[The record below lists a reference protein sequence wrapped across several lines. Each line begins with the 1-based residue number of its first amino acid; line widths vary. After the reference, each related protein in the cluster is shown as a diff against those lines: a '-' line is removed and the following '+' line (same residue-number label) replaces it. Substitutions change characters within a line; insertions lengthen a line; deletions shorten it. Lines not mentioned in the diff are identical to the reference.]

1 MLSQTLQ
8 GRFLQ
13 IVLPI
18 LLLTIGVV
26 AYSQYLVY
34 SESSSNIQQNSTH
47 NQIILQTKK
56 VKETM
61 QDLELSQHRD
71 VILAPVHDPS
81 IQQELEIIARSPK
94 VPEITLCLKSEIA
107 ADLRERMANALFNMD
122 KTPDGVKILQQ
133 FKILGFS
140 KASKEDFAIIENMSR
155 ETLGSIT
162 APGK

>member
-61 QDLELSQHRD
+61 QDLELSLHRD
-71 VILAPVHDPS
+71 VILAPAYEPS
-81 IQQELEIIARSPK
+81 IQQEMATKNERLQLAFHDLKNRLEAS
-94 VPEITLCLKSEIA
+94 
-107 ADLRERMANALFNMD
+107 N
-122 KTPDGVKILQQ
+122 
-133 FKILGFS
+133 GFGE
-140 KASKEDFAIIENMSR
+140 KLTVIKKQRNQ
-155 ETLGSIT
+155 
-162 APGK
+162 

>member
-61 QDLELSQHRD
+61 QDLELSLHRD
-71 VILAPVHDPS
+71 VILAPAYEPS
-81 IQQELEIIARSPK
+81 IQQEMATKNERLQLAFHDLQNRLEASNGFGEKLTVIKKLTAQLG
-94 VPEITLCLKSEIA
+94 EELSEISN
-107 ADLRERMANALFNMD
+107 R
-122 KTPDGVKILQQ
+122 
-133 FKILGFS
+133 
-140 KASKEDFAIIENMSR
+140 FA
-155 ETLGSIT
+155 T
-162 APGK
+162 